1 VSFTSRAQRVT
12 LTVDRHRTATLGLL
26 ACASIVATALVGASA
41 ALAYLAPALLLF
53 ALLLFGRYP
62 GEDAYRSRLAPA
74 RRAAHVRPAVLLPR
88 PAARSRLPRGGAL
101 LGAALAGRAPPR
113 PAG

>member
-1 VSFTSRAQRVT
+1 M
-12 LTVDRHRTATLGLL
+12 LGLL
-26 ACASIVATALVGASA
+26 ACATIAATALVGASA
-41 ALAYLAPALLLF
+41 ALAYLAPALVLF
-53 ALLLFGRYP
+53 ALLLLGRYP

-74 RRAAHVRPAVLLPR
+74 RRVAHLRPALLLPR
-88 PAARSRLPRGGAL
+88 RVTRSRLPRGGAL